1 MALPKFLISVNWMIN
16 KNIDIA
22 LEFMNQWASI
32 DYDDALFLLSSKF
45 SANDIYIS
53 EL

>member
-1 MALPKFLISVNWMIN
+1 MIN

-22 LEFMNQWASI
+22 LEFIKQWVVV
-32 DYDDALFLLSSKF
+32 DYDDALYLLSSKF
-45 SANDIYIS
+45 SANNIYVS